1 MTLSV
6 AFKIAGL
13 RGLRTSLTR
22 AGQFALKSAM
32 KEAVAEGAEIL
43 IAEMQDQ
50 LDKGPPVPSSGP
62 RVEKLKLPKN
72 TTKHLRRV
80 SSRLIQSLGIEAS
93 EIPGGFHAF
102 VGPQKVVY
110 GPIHEFGGRAGRKG
124 SALIPPRP
132 YAVPALEEGRD
143 DIVEE
148 MESRLRRIF
157 R

>member
-6 AFKIAGL
+6 AFKISGL
-13 RGLRTSLTR
+13 TRLRTSLTR
-22 AGQFALKSAM
+22 AGQFALKNAM
-32 KEAVAEGAEIL
+32 REAVAEGAEIL

-50 LDKGPPVPSSGP
+50 LDKGPPIPASGP

-80 SSRLIQSLGIEAS
+80 SSRLIQALGSEED
-93 EIPGGFHAF
+93 EIPGGFRAF

-110 GPIHEFGGRAGRKG
+110 GPIHEFGGRAGRGG
-124 SALIPPRP
+124 SAEIPARP
-132 YAVPALEEGRD
+132 YAVPALKEGRD
-143 DIVEE
+143 DIVEG
-148 MESRLRRIF
+148 MQARLRRIF